1 MEVSGGG
8 RTSRRALLG
17 LGALGVLGLTTGCG
31 RERGGVASDSS
42 SAPPPA
48 LPTTAETDDR
58 RLVSGLYGDL
68 ASRTDELKALRR
80 RRPGLRK
87 RTAQL
92 AGLHDA
98 HLAAL
103 GALLGEGS
111 AGWFAG
117 VNRADL
123 ETAEISL
130 ATEFS
135 AAVPAA
141 QDGAIARVVASLAAG
156 QAVAVHALDP
166 AWESPSLAVAAV
178 PDGEVDTLQAA
189 LAVEHA
195 AVFVFGVLGG
205 RTSAA
210 EQKGL
215 FEALTAAFTVHRDRR
230 DALTRSIGAAGSD
243 PVAAAAGY
251 AVAGPPTTPDEV
263 RAAAV
268 AVESATCEQYAG
280 LVAAAAEGRRAWP
293 AAVMTEAAQR
303 AVDLGGEA
311 APFPGAPEL
320 AL

>member
-1 MEVSGGG
+1 MEVSGGWH
-8 RTSRRALLG
+8 TSRRALLG
-17 LGALGVLGLTTGCG
+17 LGALGVLELTTGCAG
-31 RERGGVASDSS
+31 APAGVGSESS
-42 SAPPPA
+42 SAPPPV
-48 LPTTAETDDR
+48 LPTAAETDDR

-68 ASRTDELKALRR
+68 ASRTDDLKALRR

-87 RTAQL
+87 RTAHL
-92 AGLHDA
+92 VKVHDA

-111 AGWFAG
+111 AGWVAG

-130 ATEFS
+130 ASEFT
-135 AAVPAA
+135 AAVSAA

-156 QAVAVHALDP
+156 QAVAVRALDP
-166 AWESPSLAVAAV
+166 AWESPSLAAAAV
-178 PDGEVDTLQAA
+178 PEGDVDTLQAA

-205 RTSAA
+205 RTSAV
-210 EQKGL
+210 EQKAL
-215 FEALTAAFTVHRDRR
+215 FEALTAAYTVHRDRR
-230 DALTRSIGAAGSD
+230 DALTRSIDAAGSD

-251 AVAGPPTTPDEV
+251 EVAGPPTTPDEV

-280 LVAAAAEGRRAWP
+280 LVAAAAVGRRALAGGGGHRGGP
-293 AAVMTEAAQR
+293 ACGR
-303 AVDLGGEA
+303 
-311 APFPGAPEL
+311 PR
-320 AL
+320 